1 MSAAAPSFRFPPMH
15 EVRLPNGLNVIW
27 VPQREHPAM
36 TVALQIPAGKF
47 CDSREKEGIAELAVA
62 LLQKGPRSLSTA
74 QFAEKLEHTGA
85 SLFSEVGD
93 EHIITGC
100 QALSRFAGMVVPL
113 FWETVCSPALDEQ
126 EFGRLRREMTAAT
139 QAELVDPGI
148 LVKKHFYA
156 ELFGAGHPAGRTHS
170 VASIKRITMQDVR
183 NFCAQSLFPG
193 NSHLVVAGDFDI
205 DTARTSWETL
215 FGSWNTPGN
224 EPMPTPAPPGHAGS
238 SVVRLVDKPDLSQ
251 TSLAI
256 GHEAPGE
263 LHEDRELAAVAN
275 YILGGG
281 NFSSRLMNAIR
292 TKGGKTYGISS
303 QIACNN
309 NFGAFMIST
318 STQNRQTGDVLATIL
333 MVYRDFIE
341 KGVTDEELAK
351 AKQFAIG
358 SMAFQLEGIGNITD
372 KLLWLRLYKRDNAY
386 IEQFDKRIAA
396 ITRDDINRTIVRHLR
411 ASGMVISAVGKA
423 QEIRPLL
430 AGHGTIKA
438 FHYRTDP

>member
-1 MSAAAPSFRFPPMH
+1 MSAAAPSFRFPPML
-15 EVRLPNGLNVIW
+15 EARLPNGLNVIW

-62 LLQKGPRSLSTA
+62 LLQKGPASLSTEE
-74 QFAEKLEHTGA
+74 FAEKLEHTGA

-93 EHIITGC
+93 EHIIIGC
-100 QALSRFAGMVVPL
+100 QTLSRFAGMVVPL
-113 FWETVCSPALDEQ
+113 FWEMVRDPALDEQ

-139 QAELVDPGI
+139 QAELVDPGT

-156 ELFGAGHPAGRTHS
+156 ELFGAGHPAGRTHT
-170 VASIKRITMQDVR
+170 VASIKRITIQDIR
-183 NFCAQSLFPG
+183 DFCAHHLFPG

-205 DTARTSWETL
+205 SAARSSWETL
-215 FGSWNTPGN
+215 FASWNTAGQ
-224 EPMPTPAPPGHAGS
+224 EPPPMPAPPGRTGS
-238 SVVRLVDKPDLSQ
+238 TVVRLVDKPDLSQ

-263 LHEDRELAAVAN
+263 LHDDRELTAVAN

-309 NFGAFMIST
+309 SFGAFMIST
-318 STQNRQTGDVLATIL
+318 STQNRQTGDVLTTIL
-333 MVYRDFIE
+333 SVYRDFIE

-358 SMAFQLEGIGNITD
+358 SMAFQLEGIGNIAD
-372 KLLWLRLYKRDNAY
+372 KLLWLRLYKRDNSY
-386 IEQFDKRIAA
+386 IERFDRRIAA
-396 ITRDDINRTIVRHLR
+396 ITRDDINRAISRHLR
-411 ASGMVISAVGKA
+411 ATGLVISAVGKTA
-423 QEIRPLL
+423 EIRPSL
-430 AGHGTIKA
+430 AGHGTVKTYN
-438 FHYRTDP
+438 YRTDP